1 MKRRIVYLALL
12 LVVAACGNAQVAPEN
27 RTRTRADR
35 LTQEEI
41 LRTEM
46 NNMYD
51 VIQRLQPAWLTPQR
65 ERGLPAPVGVFVDG
79 TRVGSSEFLRQIP
92 ATQVAEARFL
102 NNRGIAAEL
111 TTRQQAGIGS
121 AIMLTTRRM

>member
-1 MKRRIVYLALL
+1 MKRRIVFLALL
-12 LVVAACGNAQVAPEN
+12 LAVAACGTAQVAPEN

-46 NNMYD
+46 TNMYD

-79 TRVGSSEFLRQIP
+79 VRAGSIEYLRQMP
-92 ATQVAEARFL
+92 ATQVQEARFL
-102 NNRGIAAEL
+102 NNRQIGAEL
-111 TTRQQAGIGS
+111 TSRQQTGIGS
-121 AIMLTTRRM
+121 AIMLITRRG